1 MWDPGLWTPASPRRG
16 LATREDVTVVTG
28 GQADRSVPPAG
39 GSVFVVDEDEGVE
52 RSFKLLLGVLQL
64 EVESFHSAEE
74 LLARLPE
81 RTPDCL
87 IAEVYLP
94 GMSGIELLRE
104 LRARGLKIPAI
115 VMATRADVPLVVEAM
130 QLGALDFIEKPFVD
144 RVLVSRVKQA
154 LAQR

>member
-1 MWDPGLWTPASPRRG
+1 MWDPGLGTPAFPG
-16 LATREDVTVVTG
+16 KELAAGEGVKVVTG
-28 GQADRSVPPAG
+28 QGERPVPPAG

-52 RSFKLLLGVLQL
+52 RSFKLLLGVLHL

-104 LRARGLKIPAI
+104 LRARGLKIPVI
-115 VMATRADVPLVVEAM
+115 VVATHADVPLAVQAM

>member
-1 MWDPGLWTPASPRRG
+1 MK
-16 LATREDVTVVTG
+16 VVT
-28 GQADRSVPPAG
+28 GQADRPVPPPG

-52 RSFKLLLGVLQL
+52 RSFKLLLGLLYL
-64 EVESFHSAEE
+64 EMESFHSAEE
-74 LLARLPE
+74 FLARLPH

-94 GMSGIELLRE
+94 GMSGIDLLRE
-104 LRARGLKIPAI
+104 LRARGLRIPVI
-115 VMATRADVPLVVEAM
+115 LMATHANVPLAVEAM